1 MLSSSRRWNDKK
13 LEVFQLSQ
21 QASLGGT
28 AGASLIQI
36 PRLTRFSLSQEA
48 IRTAQKE
55 REQLMLVGK
64 WVFGQTVA
72 SQAWLRSSSP
82 WIPSKVKAIVY
93 RLRSFKKTGH
103 PDESLMRLQISQ
115 GCCSLRGRQSWFLVR
130 VGEGAQ
136 LRQGRL
142 RPG

>member
-28 AGASLIQI
+28 TGASLIQI

-55 REQLMLVGK
+55 RERLMLVGK
-64 WVFGQTVA
+64 WLFGQTVA
-72 SQAWLRSSSP
+72 S
-82 WIPSKVKAIVY
+82 
-93 RLRSFKKTGH
+93 
-103 PDESLMRLQISQ
+103 
-115 GCCSLRGRQSWFLVR
+115 
-130 VGEGAQ
+130 
-136 LRQGRL
+136 
-142 RPG
+142 